1 MDGYIVGELYFL
13 RCLEE
18 NVKMFM
24 QVLKDFVL
32 FLLELQVKY
41 KNEWCVQYGVE
52 IIEI

>member
-41 KNEWCVQYGVE
+41 LRMSGVYSME
-52 IIEI
+52 LK